1 MPDDLG
7 GSTIDGRHGLGPT
20 AGRAAGAVW
29 RQLEG
34 LFGGP
39 ARSRVIL
46 ALAAVL
52 ALNSADTA
60 TVGASATQL
69 REALHISNTDIGLL
83 VAVTSIVA
91 AVASVPFG
99 VLVDRVRRTR
109 LLAFAIVLW
118 GVAMVASATAGNFKT
133 LLLYR
138 VFLGIVT
145 AAAGPAVASLV
156 GDYFPSA
163 ERGRIY
169 SFILSGELLG
179 AGVGFVITGDVASLS
194 WRAAFIVL
202 ALPAFGLAWLMY
214 RLPEPARG
222 GESEL
227 LPGATEIL
235 DARAVA
241 GQARSARPEDDT
253 VEETTVK
260 ETDAQRVAADRGIY
274 PDEALVLRED
284 PRRMGLVRAIRY
296 VLHVRTNVIL
306 IVSSAF
312 GYYFLAGV
320 QTFGVEFVKE
330 QYRIG
335 QALANLLLLAI
346 GGGALLG
353 ILTGGRVGDL
363 LLRRRYLNGRILVAG
378 VAALATVAL
387 FIPALI
393 TRSSATA
400 LPYFIGA
407 AFFLSAQNPPIDAA
421 RLDIMPPLLWGRAEG
436 VRTFLRT
443 AAQALAPLIFGAVS
457 DLLGGGRMGLQ
468 YTFIVMLLPLTAS
481 GVVLLRGLRTY
492 PRDVAT
498 AGASS
503 AAR

>member
-1 MPDDLG
+1 
-7 GSTIDGRHGLGPT
+7 
-20 AGRAAGAVW
+20 
-29 RQLEG
+29 
-34 LFGGP
+34 
-39 ARSRVIL
+39 
-46 ALAAVL
+46 
-52 ALNSADTA
+52 
-60 TVGASATQL
+60 VGASATQL
-69 REALHISNTDIGLL
+69 RQALHISNTDIGLL

-91 AVASVPFG
+91 AVASIPFG
-99 VLVDRVRRTR
+99 MLVDRVRRTR

-179 AGVGFVITGDVASLS
+179 AGVGFVITGDIASLS
-194 WRAAFIVL
+194 WRAAFVVL

-227 LPGATEIL
+227 LPGAAEIL
-235 DARAVA
+235 DARAVV
-241 GQARSARPEDDT
+241 GRARTARPEDDT
-253 VEETTVK
+253 VEDTTVK
-260 ETDAQRVAADRGIY
+260 ETDAQQIAADQGIY
-274 PDEALVLRED
+274 PDDALILRED
-284 PRRMGLVRAIRY
+284 PRRMGLVSAVRY

-320 QTFGVEFVKE
+320 QTFGVEFVKD
-330 QYRIG
+330 QYGIG

-353 ILTGGRVGDL
+353 ILTGGRAGDI

-468 YTFIVMLLPLTAS
+468 YTFIVMLLPLTVS

-498 AGASS
+498 AGA
-503 AAR
+503 AGTLR

>member
-1 MPDDLG
+1 
-7 GSTIDGRHGLGPT
+7 
-20 AGRAAGAVW
+20 
-29 RQLEG
+29 
-34 LFGGP
+34 
-39 ARSRVIL
+39 
-46 ALAAVL
+46 
-52 ALNSADTA
+52 
-60 TVGASATQL
+60 VGASATQL
-69 REALHISNTDIGLL
+69 RQALHISNTDIGLL

-91 AVASVPFG
+91 AVASIPFG

-194 WRAAFIVL
+194 WRAAFVVL
-202 ALPAFGLAWLMY
+202 ALPAFGLAWLMF

-222 GESEL
+222 GQSEV

-235 DARAVA
+235 DARAVVRE
-241 GQARSARPEDDT
+241 ARSARPEDET
-253 VEETTVK
+253 VEDTTVK
-260 ETDAQRVAADRGIY
+260 ETDAQRIAADRGIY

-284 PRRMGLVRAIRY
+284 PRRMGLLSAVRY
-296 VLHVRTNVIL
+296 VLRVRTNVIL

-320 QTFGVEFVKE
+320 QTFGVEFVKD

-363 LLRRRYLNGRILVAG
+363 LLHRRYLNGRILVAG
-378 VAALATVAL
+378 VAALATVVL

-468 YTFIVMLLPLTAS
+468 YTFIVMLLPLCAS

-498 AGASS
+498 AGASGG
-503 AAR
+503 AR

>member
-1 MPDDLG
+1 
-7 GSTIDGRHGLGPT
+7 
-20 AGRAAGAVW
+20 
-29 RQLEG
+29 
-34 LFGGP
+34 
-39 ARSRVIL
+39 
-46 ALAAVL
+46 VL

-69 REALHISNTDIGLL
+69 RAALHISNTDIGLL

-118 GVAMVASATAGNFKT
+118 GVAMVASATASSFES

-156 GDYFPSA
+156 GDYFSSA

-169 SFILSGELLG
+169 SFILSGELIG
-179 AGVGFVITGDVASLS
+179 AGVGFVITGDIASFS
-194 WRAAFIVL
+194 WRAAFVVL

-227 LPGATEIL
+227 LPGATQIL
-235 DARAVA
+235 DARSVK
-241 GQARSARPEDDT
+241 GRARTAPPDDDT
-253 VEETTVK
+253 IEDTTVK

-274 PDEALVLRED
+274 PDDKLVLRED
-284 PRRMGLVRAIRY
+284 PRRMGLMKAVRY
-296 VLHVRTNVIL
+296 VLHVRTNIIL

-320 QTFGVEFVKE
+320 QTFGVEFVKD

-346 GGGALLG
+346 GGGAFLG
-353 ILTGGRVGDL
+353 ILSGGRVGDF

-378 VAALATVAL
+378 VSALATVAL

-393 TRSSATA
+393 TRSSGTA

-468 YTFIVMLLPLTAS
+468 YTFIFMLLPLTAS

-492 PRDVAT
+492 PTDVAT
-498 AGASS
+498 AAASR

>member
-1 MPDDLG
+1 MAL
-7 GSTIDGRHGLGPT
+7 TEGLRPA
-20 AGRAAGAVW
+20 AGRAAEAVW
-29 RQLEG
+29 RHLVG
-34 LFGGP
+34 VFGGP
-39 ARSRVIL
+39 ARTRVIL
-46 ALAAVL
+46 LLAAIL

-69 REALHISNTDIGLL
+69 REALRISNTDIGLL
-83 VAVTSIVA
+83 VAVTAIVA
-91 AVASVPFG
+91 AIASVPFG
-99 VLVDRVRRTR
+99 MLTDRLRRTR
-109 LLAFAIVLW
+109 ILSFAIVLW
-118 GVAMVASATAGNFKT
+118 GVAMVASATAGSFNS

-138 VFLGIVT
+138 VFLGAVT

-179 AGVGFVITGDVASLS
+179 AGIGFVITGDVASLS
-194 WRAAFIVL
+194 WRAAFVVL
-202 ALPAFGLAWLMY
+202 ALPAFGLAWLVH

-222 GESEL
+222 GASEL
-227 LPGATEIL
+227 LPGATHIV
-235 DARAVA
+235 DTRDVTS
-241 GQARSARPEDDT
+241 QARPASPEDDT
-253 VEETTVK
+253 VEDTTLK
-260 ETDAQRVAADRGIY
+260 ETDAQRVAADHGVT
-274 PDEALVLRED
+274 PDETLVLHRD
-284 PRRMGLVRAIRY
+284 ARRMGLLSAVRY
-296 VLHVRTNVIL
+296 VLRVRTNVIL

-320 QTFGVEFVKE
+320 QTFGVEFVKD

-353 ILTGGRVGDL
+353 ILTGGRVGDF

-378 VAALATVAL
+378 VAALATVVL

-393 TRSSATA
+393 TRSSFTA

-468 YTFIVMLLPLTAS
+468 YTFIFMLLPLCAS

-498 AGASS
+498 AAASAS
-503 AAR
+503 AEP

>member
-1 MPDDLG
+1 
-7 GSTIDGRHGLGPT
+7 
-20 AGRAAGAVW
+20 
-29 RQLEG
+29 
-34 LFGGP
+34 
-39 ARSRVIL
+39 
-46 ALAAVL
+46 VL

-69 REALHISNTDIGLL
+69 RQALHISNTDIGLL
-83 VAVTSIVA
+83 VAVTAGVA

-99 VLVDRVRRTR
+99 MLADRVRRTR
-109 LLAFAIVLW
+109 LLAFAVVLW
-118 GVAMVASATAGNFKT
+118 GAAMIASATAGNFKS
-133 LLLYR
+133 LLLDR
-138 VFLGIVT
+138 VFLGAVT
-145 AAAGPAVASLV
+145 AVAGPAVASLV

-169 SFILSGELLG
+169 SFILSGELVG
-179 AGVGFVITGDVASLS
+179 AGVGFVITGDVASFS
-194 WRAAFIVL
+194 WRAAFVVL
-202 ALPAFGLAWLMY
+202 ALPAFGLAWLLG

-222 GESEL
+222 GASEL
-227 LPGATEIL
+227 LPGAMHIA
-235 DARAVA
+235 DARGFR
-241 GQARSARPEDDT
+241 GQAPPERA
-253 VEETTVK
+253 EETTIK
-260 ETDAQRVAADRGIY
+260 ETDAQRIAADHGIT
-274 PDEALVLRED
+274 PDETLVLRRD
-284 PRRMGLVRAIRY
+284 ARRMGLISAVRY
-296 VLHVRTNVIL
+296 VLRVRTNVIL

-320 QTFGVEFVKE
+320 QTFGVEFVKD

-353 ILTGGRVGDL
+353 ILAGGRVGDL
-363 LLRRRYLNGRILVAG
+363 LLSRRYLNGRILVAG
-378 VAALATVAL
+378 VAALATVVL

-393 TRSSATA
+393 TRSSSTA

-443 AAQALAPLIFGAVS
+443 AAQALAPLLFGAFS
-457 DLLGGGRMGLQ
+457 DLLGGGRSGLQ
-468 YTFIVMLLPLTAS
+468 ATFIVMLLPLTIS

-492 PRDVAT
+492 PQDVAT
-498 AGASS
+498 AGAST
-503 AAR
+503 AEELRND

>member
-1 MPDDLG
+1 
-7 GSTIDGRHGLGPT
+7 
-20 AGRAAGAVW
+20 V
-29 RQLEG
+29 
-34 LFGGP
+34 
-39 ARSRVIL
+39 
-46 ALAAVL
+46 LAAVL

-69 REALHISNTDIGLL
+69 RQALHITNTDIGLL

-91 AVASVPFG
+91 AVASIPFG
-99 VLVDRVRRTR
+99 MLVDRVRRTR
-109 LLAFAIVLW
+109 VLALAIVLW
-118 GVAMVASATAGNFKT
+118 GVAMVASATAGTFKA
-133 LLLYR
+133 LLLDR
-138 VFLGIVT
+138 VFLGAVT

-163 ERGRIY
+163 ERGKIY
-169 SFILSGELLG
+169 SFILSGELVG
-179 AGVGFVITGDVASLS
+179 AGIGFVITGDIAALS
-194 WRAAFIVL
+194 WRAAFVVL
-202 ALPAFGLAWLMY
+202 ALPAFGLAWLVY

-222 GESEL
+222 GASEL
-227 LPGATEIL
+227 LPGATEIV
-235 DARAVA
+235 DARDATA
-241 GQARSARPEDDT
+241 QPAQPRPAEPED
-253 VEETTVK
+253 TTIK
-260 ETDAQRVAADRGIY
+260 ETDAQQVAADRGIT
-274 PDEALVLRED
+274 PDETLVLRQD
-284 PRRMGLVRAIRY
+284 PRRMGLVSAVRY
-296 VLHVRTNVIL
+296 VLRVRTNVIL

-320 QTFGVEFVKE
+320 QTFGVEFVKD

-335 QALANLLLLAI
+335 QALANFLLLAI

-378 VAALATVAL
+378 VSALATVVL

-393 TRSSATA
+393 TRSSASA

-457 DLLGGGRMGLQ
+457 DLLGGGRIGLQ
-468 YTFIVMLLPLTAS
+468 YTFILMLLPLSAS
-481 GVVLLRGLRTY
+481 GIVLLRGLRTY

-498 AGASS
+498 AAASGS
-503 AAR
+503 PRPPAA